1 MIRAMLSGV
10 LIFGLA
16 VTFYPRELRNFSL
29 RLRSNAHSAVISTI
43 HVVRD
48 LVITP
53 DDPPRAAS
61 RR

>member
-1 MIRAMLSGV
+1 MISGV
-10 LIFGLA
+10 LIFGLV
-16 VTFYPRELRNFSL
+16 VTFYPREVRRFSL

-48 LVITP
+48 LVSP
-53 DDPPRAAS
+53 DDEPRTAS

>member
-1 MIRAMLSGV
+1 MIRAVISGV
-10 LIFGLA
+10 LIFALA
-16 VTFYPRELRNFSL
+16 VTFYPREFRNFSL

-48 LVITP
+48 LVTP